1 MNRLELDMF
10 QIQYYNNSSISTM
23 QPTVRFNDI
32 SILRVSAMLMVVF
45 YHCLCPYSIWDGTDF
60 YIGFHVPIWD
70 VVDGM
75 LAQIHLP
82 IFFLIS
88 GYLYGYKRNLGGYS
102 DNVKFVKDKTLR
114 VLVPYT
120 IVGLFLCLL
129 QDRDISQMLNGISH
143 LWFLMTIFECY
154 VLGMLVDTVLKMQ
167 ERKVQ
172 IVMGGLVLF
181 IVLIPYR
188 IPVMQFLCLSNII
201 KYFPFY
207 MLGMLASKM
216 NFRKYTK
223 YKAKTLVLIIIL
235 LLFFALQQVY
245 VKKTLITMLLGV
257 SIVSFIFIYARC
269 LNIPK
274 LPSWVTSLDKCSM
287 GIYIVHH
294 IVIQEMNPCFPFHEL
309 AVNHYY
315 AYPIF
320 QFFIVTGVSWLFVA
334 VCQNLK
340 YSKYILG

>member
-1 MNRLELDMF
+1 M
-10 QIQYYNNSSISTM
+10 
-23 QPTVRFNDI
+23 DI
-32 SILRVSAMLMVVF
+32 NEF
-45 YHCLCPYSIWDGTDF
+45 G
-60 YIGFHVPIWD
+60 
-70 VVDGM
+70 
-75 LAQIHLP
+75 
-82 IFFLIS
+82 
-88 GYLYGYKRNLGGYS
+88 GGYS

-114 VLVPYT
+114 VLVPYA

-154 VLGMLVDTVLKMQ
+154 VLGKLLDTVLKMQ

-172 IVMGGLVLF
+172 LVMGGLVLF

-188 IPVMQFLCLSNII
+188 IPLMQFLCLSNII

-216 NFRKYTK
+216 NFGKYTK

-235 LLFFALQQVY
+235 LLSFALQQVY
-245 VKKTLITMLLGV
+245 IKKTPITMLLGV

-287 GIYIVHH
+287 GIYIIHH

-320 QFFIVTGVSWLFVA
+320 QFFIVTGVSWFFVA
-334 VCQNLK
+334 VCQNFK

>member
-1 MNRLELDMF
+1 MF
-10 QIQYYNNSSISTM
+10 QVFDNSKATSAKVDSNY
-23 QPTVRFNDI
+23 FNDI

-45 YHCLCPYSIWDGTDF
+45 YHCLCPYSIWDGSDF

-75 LAQIHLP
+75 LLQIHLP

-114 VLVPYT
+114 VLVPYA

-154 VLGMLVDTVLKMQ
+154 VLGKLLDTVLKMQ

-172 IVMGGLVLF
+172 LVMGGLVLF

-188 IPVMQFLCLSNII
+188 IPLMQFLCLSNII

-216 NFRKYTK
+216 NFGKYTK

-245 VKKTLITMLLGV
+245 IKKTSITMLLGV

-294 IVIQEMNPCFPFHEL
+294 IVIQEMNSIAFFHVYAGE
-309 AVNHYY
+309 HYY
-315 AYPIF
+315 SYPML
-320 QFFIVTGVSWLFVA
+320 QFVAITIVCWSMVA
-334 VCQNLK
+334 VCKKNK

>member
-1 MNRLELDMF
+1 MQNRLLDV
-10 QIQYYNNSSISTM
+10 STT
-23 QPTVRFNDI
+23 QNKVRFNDI

-45 YHCLCPYSIWDGTDF
+45 YHCLCPYSIWDGSDF

-75 LAQIHLP
+75 LLQIHLP

-114 VLVPYT
+114 VLVPYA

-154 VLGMLVDTVLKMQ
+154 VLGMLVDTVLKVQ

-181 IVLIPYR
+181 IVLVPYR
-188 IPVMQFLCLSNII
+188 IPVVQFLCLSNII

-216 NFRKYTK
+216 NFGKYTK
-223 YKAKTLVLIIIL
+223 YKANTLVLIIIL

-245 VKKTLITMLLGV
+245 VKKTLITMSLGF
-257 SIVSFIFIYARC
+257 SIVSLIFIYARC

-274 LPSWVTSLDKCSM
+274 LPSLVTSLDKCSM

-294 IVIQEMNPCFPFHEL
+294 IVIQVINPCFPFHEL

-315 AYPIF
+315 AYPIL

-334 VCQNLK
+334 VCQNFK
-340 YSKYILG
+340 YSKYVLG

>member
-1 MNRLELDMF
+1 MQNRLLDV
-10 QIQYYNNSSISTM
+10 
-23 QPTVRFNDI
+23 PTTQNKVRFNDI

-75 LAQIHLP
+75 LLQIHLP

-102 DNVKFVKDKTLR
+102 DNVKFVKDKTQR
-114 VLVPYT
+114 VLVPYA

-154 VLGMLVDTVLKMQ
+154 VLGKLVDTVLKMQ

-172 IVMGGLVLF
+172 IVMVGLALF
-181 IVLIPYR
+181 IILIPYR
-188 IPVMQFLCLSNII
+188 IPVIKFLCLSNIV

-216 NFRKYTK
+216 NFGMYTK

-235 LLFFALQQVY
+235 LLSFALQQVY
-245 VKKTLITMLLGV
+245 IKKTPITMLLGV

-274 LPSWVTSLDKCSM
+274 LPSWVKSLDKCSM
-287 GIYIVHH
+287 GIYIVYH
-294 IVIQEMNPCFPFHEL
+294 ILIQELITISVFRSLATEYCYIFPCVLFISVTIISWGIVWS
-309 AVNHYY
+309 AKKNK
-315 AYPIF
+315 YP
-320 QFFIVTGVSWLFVA
+320 
-334 VCQNLK
+334 
-340 YSKYILG
+340 KYIIG

>member
-1 MNRLELDMF
+1 M
-10 QIQYYNNSSISTM
+10 
-23 QPTVRFNDI
+23 DI
-32 SILRVSAMLMVVF
+32 SE
-45 YHCLCPYSIWDGTDF
+45 IW
-60 YIGFHVPIWD
+60 
-70 VVDGM
+70 
-75 LAQIHLP
+75 
-82 IFFLIS
+82 
-88 GYLYGYKRNLGGYS
+88 GGYS

-154 VLGMLVDTVLKMQ
+154 VLGKLFDFILWTQKQ
-167 ERKVQ
+167 KVM
-172 IVMGGLVLF
+172 IVMAALVLF

-216 NFRKYTK
+216 YFGKYTK
-223 YKAKTLVLIIIL
+223 YKAKTLVTIIIL

-245 VKKTLITMLLGV
+245 IKKTPITMLLGV

-269 LNIPK
+269 LNIPR
-274 LPSWVTSLDKCSM
+274 LPSWVISLDKCSM

-294 IVIQEMNPCFPFHEL
+294 IVIQEINPCFPFHEL

-315 AYPIF
+315 AYPIL

-334 VCQNLK
+334 VCQNFK

>member
-1 MNRLELDMF
+1 M
-10 QIQYYNNSSISTM
+10 
-23 QPTVRFNDI
+23 DI
-32 SILRVSAMLMVVF
+32 NEF
-45 YHCLCPYSIWDGTDF
+45 
-60 YIGFHVPIWD
+60 
-70 VVDGM
+70 
-75 LAQIHLP
+75 
-82 IFFLIS
+82 
-88 GYLYGYKRNLGGYS
+88 GGGDS

-114 VLVPYT
+114 VLVPYA

-154 VLGMLVDTVLKMQ
+154 VLGMLVDTILKMQ

-188 IPVMQFLCLSNII
+188 ISVMQFLCLSYII
-201 KYFPFY
+201 QYFPFY

-216 NFRKYTK
+216 NFGKYTK
-223 YKAKTLVLIIIL
+223 CKAKTRVLTIIL

-245 VKKTLITMLLGV
+245 IKKTPITMLLGV
-257 SIVSFIFIYARC
+257 STVSFIFIYARC
-269 LNIPK
+269 LNISK

-294 IVIQEMNPCFPFHEL
+294 IVIQEMNPCFPFHEW

-315 AYPIF
+315 AYPIL
-320 QFFIVTGVSWLFVA
+320 QFFIVTGISWPFVA
-334 VCQNLK
+334 VCQNFK

>member
-1 MNRLELDMF
+1 M
-10 QIQYYNNSSISTM
+10 
-23 QPTVRFNDI
+23 
-32 SILRVSAMLMVVF
+32 
-45 YHCLCPYSIWDGTDF
+45 
-60 YIGFHVPIWD
+60 
-70 VVDGM
+70 
-75 LAQIHLP
+75 
-82 IFFLIS
+82 
-88 GYLYGYKRNLGGYS
+88 
-102 DNVKFVKDKTLR
+102 KDKTLR
-114 VLVPYT
+114 VLAPYA

-154 VLGMLVDTVLKMQ
+154 VLGKLVDMVLRMQ

-172 IVMGGLVLF
+172 LVMGGLVLF

-188 IPVMQFLCLSNII
+188 IPRMQFLCLSNII

-216 NFRKYTK
+216 NFGKYTK

-245 VKKTLITMLLGV
+245 IKKTPITMLLA
-257 SIVSFIFIYARC
+257 FIFIYARC

-274 LPSWVTSLDKCSM
+274 LPSWVKSLDKCSM

-294 IVIQEMNPCFPFHEL
+294 IVIQEMNPCFPFHEW

-315 AYPIF
+315 VYPIL
-320 QFFIVTGVSWLFVA
+320 QFFIVTGVSWSFVA
-334 VCQNLK
+334 VCQNFK

>member
-1 MNRLELDMF
+1 MQNRLLDVHTT
-10 QIQYYNNSSISTM
+10 QNK
-23 QPTVRFNDI
+23 VRFNDI
-32 SILRVSAMLMVVF
+32 SILRVFAMLMVVF
-45 YHCLCPYSIWDGTDF
+45 YHCLCPYSIWDGSDF
-60 YIGFHVPIWD
+60 YIGFHVLIWD

-75 LAQIHLP
+75 LAYIHLP

-114 VLVPYT
+114 VLVPYA

-154 VLGMLVDTVLKMQ
+154 VLGKLLDTVLKMQ

-172 IVMGGLVLF
+172 LVMGGLMLF

-188 IPVMQFLCLSNII
+188 IPLMQFLCLSNII

-216 NFRKYTK
+216 NFGKYTK

-245 VKKTLITMLLGV
+245 IKKTSITMLLGV

-274 LPSWVTSLDKCSM
+274 LPSWVISLDKCSM

-294 IVIQEMNPCFPFHEL
+294 IVIQEMNSIAFFHVYAGE
-309 AVNHYY
+309 HYY
-315 AYPIF
+315 SYPML
-320 QFFIVTGVSWLFVA
+320 QFVAITIVCWSMVA
-334 VCQNLK
+334 VCKKNK

>member
-1 MNRLELDMF
+1 MYQVFD
-10 QIQYYNNSSISTM
+10 NSKATSAKVDSNY
-23 QPTVRFNDI
+23 FNDI
-32 SILRVSAMLMVVF
+32 SLLRVSAMLMVVF
-45 YHCLCPYSIWDGTDF
+45 YHCLCPYSIWDGSDF

-75 LAQIHLP
+75 LLQIHLP

-88 GYLYGYKRNLGGYS
+88 GYLYGYKRNRGGYS
-102 DNVKFVKDKTLR
+102 DNVKFVKDKTQR
-114 VLVPYT
+114 VLVPYA
-120 IVGLFLCLL
+120 IVGSFLCLL

-154 VLGMLVDTVLKMQ
+154 VLGKLVDTVLKMQ

-172 IVMGGLVLF
+172 FVMGGLVLF

-216 NFRKYTK
+216 NFGKYTK

-245 VKKTLITMLLGV
+245 IKKTSITMLLGV

-294 IVIQEMNPCFPFHEL
+294 IVIQEMNSIAFFHVYAGE
-309 AVNHYY
+309 HYY
-315 AYPIF
+315 SYPML
-320 QFFIVTGVSWLFVA
+320 QFVAITIVCWSMVA
-334 VCQNLK
+334 VCKKNK

>member
-1 MNRLELDMF
+1 M
-10 QIQYYNNSSISTM
+10 
-23 QPTVRFNDI
+23 DI
-32 SILRVSAMLMVVF
+32 NE
-45 YHCLCPYSIWDGTDF
+45 IW
-60 YIGFHVPIWD
+60 
-70 VVDGM
+70 
-75 LAQIHLP
+75 
-82 IFFLIS
+82 
-88 GYLYGYKRNLGGYS
+88 GGYS
-102 DNVKFVKDKTLR
+102 DNVKFVKDKTQR
-114 VLVPYT
+114 VLVPYA

-154 VLGMLVDTVLKMQ
+154 VLGKLVDTVLWMQ
-167 ERKVQ
+167 EGKVQ

-216 NFRKYTK
+216 NFGKYMK

-245 VKKTLITMLLGV
+245 IKKTSITMLLGV

-269 LNIPK
+269 LHIPK

-294 IVIQEMNPCFPFHEL
+294 IVIQEMNSIAFFHVYAGE
-309 AVNHYY
+309 HYY
-315 AYPIF
+315 SYPIL
-320 QFFIVTGVSWLFVA
+320 QFVAITIVCWSMVA
-334 VCQNLK
+334 VCKKNK

>member
-1 MNRLELDMF
+1 MSDKKIFMQNRLL
-10 QIQYYNNSSISTM
+10 NV
-23 QPTVRFNDI
+23 PTTQNKVRFNDI

-45 YHCLCPYSIWDGTDF
+45 YHCLCPYSIWDGSDF

-102 DNVKFVKDKTLR
+102 DNVKFVKDKTQR
-114 VLVPYT
+114 VLVPYV

-154 VLGMLVDTVLKMQ
+154 VLGKLVDTVLKMQ

-172 IVMGGLVLF
+172 LVMGGLVLF

-207 MLGMLASKM
+207 MLGMLANKM
-216 NFRKYTK
+216 NFGMY
-223 YKAKTLVLIIIL
+223 AKFKTRILTLIIIL
-235 LLFFALQQVY
+235 LQLFALQQIY
-245 VKKTLITMLLGV
+245 IKKTPITLLIGV
-257 SIVSFIFIYARC
+257 SIVSFIFIYARS

-294 IVIQEMNPCFPFHEL
+294 IVIQEMNSIAFFHVYAGE
-309 AVNHYY
+309 HYY
-315 AYPIF
+315 SYPML
-320 QFFIVTGVSWLFVA
+320 QFVA
-334 VCQNLK
+334 VTIVCWSMVAVCKKNK

>member
-1 MNRLELDMF
+1 MQNRLLDV
-10 QIQYYNNSSISTM
+10 
-23 QPTVRFNDI
+23 PTTQNKVRFNDI

-45 YHCLCPYSIWDGTDF
+45 YHCLCPYSIWDGSDF

-88 GYLYGYKRNLGGYS
+88 GYLYGYKRIRGGYS

-114 VLVPYT
+114 VLVPYA

-154 VLGMLVDTVLKMQ
+154 VLGKLVDTVLKMQ

-172 IVMGGLVLF
+172 LVMGGLVLF

-188 IPVMQFLCLSNII
+188 IPLMQFLCLSNII

-216 NFRKYTK
+216 NFGKYTK

-235 LLFFALQQVY
+235 LLFL
-245 VKKTLITMLLGV
+245 
-257 SIVSFIFIYARC
+257 RC
-269 LNIPK
+269 N
-274 LPSWVTSLDKCSM
+274 
-287 GIYIVHH
+287 
-294 IVIQEMNPCFPFHEL
+294 
-309 AVNHYY
+309 
-315 AYPIF
+315 
-320 QFFIVTGVSWLFVA
+320 
-334 VCQNLK
+334 
-340 YSKYILG
+340 KYISRKLR

>member
-1 MNRLELDMF
+1 MQNRLLDV
-10 QIQYYNNSSISTM
+10 
-23 QPTVRFNDI
+23 PTTQNKVRFNDI

-45 YHCLCPYSIWDGTDF
+45 YHCLCPYSIWDGSDF
-60 YIGFHVPIWD
+60 YIGFHVLIWD
-70 VVDGM
+70 VVDEI

-88 GYLYGYKRNLGGYS
+88 GYLYGYKRIRGGYS

-114 VLVPYT
+114 VLVPYA

-154 VLGMLVDTVLKMQ
+154 VLGKLLDTVLKMQ

-172 IVMGGLVLF
+172 LVMGGLVLF

-188 IPVMQFLCLSNII
+188 IPLMQFLCLSNII

-216 NFRKYTK
+216 NFGKYTK

-245 VKKTLITMLLGV
+245 IKKTSITMLLGV

-269 LNIPK
+269 QNIPK

-294 IVIQEMNPCFPFHEL
+294 IVIQEMNSIAFFHVYAGE
-309 AVNHYY
+309 HYY
-315 AYPIF
+315 SYPML
-320 QFFIVTGVSWLFVA
+320 QFVAITIVCWSMVA
-334 VCQNLK
+334 VCKKNK

>member
-1 MNRLELDMF
+1 MQNRLLDV
-10 QIQYYNNSSISTM
+10 
-23 QPTVRFNDI
+23 PTTQNKVRFNDI

-45 YHCLCPYSIWDGTDF
+45 YHCLCPYSIWDGSDF
-60 YIGFHVPIWD
+60 YIGFHVLIWD

-88 GYLYGYKRNLGGYS
+88 GYLYGYKRIRGGYS
-102 DNVKFVKDKTLR
+102 ANVKFVKDKTLR
-114 VLVPYT
+114 VLVPYA

-154 VLGMLVDTVLKMQ
+154 VLGKLLDTVLKMQ

-172 IVMGGLVLF
+172 LVMGGLVLF

-188 IPVMQFLCLSNII
+188 IPLMQFLCLSNII

-216 NFRKYTK
+216 NFGKYTK

-245 VKKTLITMLLGV
+245 IKKTSITMLLGV

-294 IVIQEMNPCFPFHEL
+294 IVIQEMNSIAFFHVYAGE
-309 AVNHYY
+309 HYY
-315 AYPIF
+315 SYPML
-320 QFFIVTGVSWLFVA
+320 QFVAITIVCWSMVA
-334 VCQNLK
+334 VCKKNK

>member
-1 MNRLELDMF
+1 MF
-10 QIQYYNNSSISTM
+10 QVFDNSKATSAKVDSNY
-23 QPTVRFNDI
+23 FNDI

-45 YHCLCPYSIWDGTDF
+45 YHCLCPYSIWDGSDF

-75 LAQIHLP
+75 LLQIHLP

-102 DNVKFVKDKTLR
+102 DNVKFVKDKTQR
-114 VLVPYT
+114 VLVPYA

-154 VLGMLVDTVLKMQ
+154 VLGKLVDTVLWMQ
-167 ERKVQ
+167 EGKVQ

-216 NFRKYTK
+216 NFGKYMK

-245 VKKTLITMLLGV
+245 IKKTSITMLLGV

-294 IVIQEMNPCFPFHEL
+294 IVIQEMNSIAFFHVYAGE
-309 AVNHYY
+309 HYY
-315 AYPIF
+315 SYPIL
-320 QFFIVTGVSWLFVA
+320 QFVAITIVCWSMVA
-334 VCQNLK
+334 VCKKNK

>member
-1 MNRLELDMF
+1 
-10 QIQYYNNSSISTM
+10 
-23 QPTVRFNDI
+23 
-32 SILRVSAMLMVVF
+32 ML
-45 YHCLCPYSIWDGTDF
+45 L
-60 YIGFHVPIWD
+60 
-70 VVDGM
+70 
-75 LAQIHLP
+75 QIHLP

-102 DNVKFVKDKTLR
+102 DNVKFVKDKTQR
-114 VLVPYT
+114 VLVPYA

-154 VLGMLVDTVLKMQ
+154 VLGKLVDTVLWMQ
-167 ERKVQ
+167 EGKVQ

-216 NFRKYTK
+216 NFGKYMK

-245 VKKTLITMLLGV
+245 IKKTSITMLLGV

-294 IVIQEMNPCFPFHEL
+294 IVIQEMNSIAFFHVYAGE
-309 AVNHYY
+309 HYY
-315 AYPIF
+315 SYPIL
-320 QFFIVTGVSWLFVA
+320 QFVAITIVCWSMVA
-334 VCQNLK
+334 VCKKNK

>member
-1 MNRLELDMF
+1 M
-10 QIQYYNNSSISTM
+10 
-23 QPTVRFNDI
+23 DI
-32 SILRVSAMLMVVF
+32 NEF
-45 YHCLCPYSIWDGTDF
+45 G
-60 YIGFHVPIWD
+60 
-70 VVDGM
+70 
-75 LAQIHLP
+75 
-82 IFFLIS
+82 
-88 GYLYGYKRNLGGYS
+88 GGYS

-114 VLVPYT
+114 VLVPYA

-154 VLGMLVDTVLKMQ
+154 VLGKLLDTVLKMQ

-172 IVMGGLVLF
+172 LVMGGLVLF

-188 IPVMQFLCLSNII
+188 IPLMQFLCLSNII

-216 NFRKYTK
+216 NFGKYTK

-245 VKKTLITMLLGV
+245 IKKTSITMLLGV

-294 IVIQEMNPCFPFHEL
+294 IVIQEMNSIAFFHVYAGE
-309 AVNHYY
+309 HYY
-315 AYPIF
+315 SYPIL
-320 QFFIVTGVSWLFVA
+320 QFVAITIVCWSMVA
-334 VCQNLK
+334 VCKKNK

>member
-1 MNRLELDMF
+1 MIAVLPSM
-10 QIQYYNNSSISTM
+10 
-23 QPTVRFNDI
+23 
-32 SILRVSAMLMVVF
+32 
-45 YHCLCPYSIWDGTDF
+45 
-60 YIGFHVPIWD
+60 
-70 VVDGM
+70 
-75 LAQIHLP
+75 IHPKTAVL
-82 IFFLIS
+82 
-88 GYLYGYKRNLGGYS
+88 GRAGGGYS
-102 DNVKFVKDKTLR
+102 DNVKFVKDKTQR
-114 VLVPYT
+114 VLVPYA

-245 VKKTLITMLLGV
+245 IKKTPITMLLGV

-309 AVNHYY
+309 AVNYYY

>member
-1 MNRLELDMF
+1 MQNRLLDV
-10 QIQYYNNSSISTM
+10 
-23 QPTVRFNDI
+23 PTTQNKVRFNDI

-75 LAQIHLP
+75 LLQIHLP

-102 DNVKFVKDKTLR
+102 DNVKFVKDKIQR
-114 VLVPYT
+114 VLVPYA

-129 QDRDISQMLNGISH
+129 QDRDISQILNGISH

-154 VLGMLVDTVLKMQ
+154 VLGMLVDTILKMQ

-188 IPVMQFLCLSNII
+188 IPVMQFLCLSYII
-201 KYFPFY
+201 QYFPFY

-216 NFRKYTK
+216 NFGKYTK
-223 YKAKTLVLIIIL
+223 CKAKTRLLTIIL

-245 VKKTLITMLLGV
+245 IKKTPITMLLGV
-257 SIVSFIFIYARC
+257 STVSFIFIYARC

-294 IVIQEMNPCFPFHEL
+294 IVIQEMNPCFPFHEW

-315 AYPIF
+315 AYPIL
-320 QFFIVTGVSWLFVA
+320 QFFIVTGVSWSFVA
-334 VCQNLK
+334 VCQNFK

>member
-1 MNRLELDMF
+1 
-10 QIQYYNNSSISTM
+10 
-23 QPTVRFNDI
+23 
-32 SILRVSAMLMVVF
+32 MVINE
-45 YHCLCPYSIWDGTDF
+45 IW
-60 YIGFHVPIWD
+60 
-70 VVDGM
+70 
-75 LAQIHLP
+75 
-82 IFFLIS
+82 
-88 GYLYGYKRNLGGYS
+88 GGYS
-102 DNVKFVKDKTLR
+102 DNVKFVKDKILR
-114 VLVPYT
+114 VLVPYA

-154 VLGMLVDTVLKMQ
+154 VLGKLVDTVLRMQ
-167 ERKVQ
+167 EGKVQ
-172 IVMGGLVLF
+172 LVIGGLVLF

-188 IPVMQFLCLSNII
+188 IPEMQFLCLSNII

-216 NFRKYTK
+216 NFGMYTK

-245 VKKTLITMLLGV
+245 IKKTPITMLLGV

-274 LPSWVTSLDKCSM
+274 LPSWVKSLDKCSM

-309 AVNHYY
+309 AVNYCY

-334 VCQNLK
+334 VCQNFES
-340 YSKYILG
+340 SKYILG

>member
-1 MNRLELDMF
+1 MQNRLLDVHT
-10 QIQYYNNSSISTM
+10 IQTK
-23 QPTVRFNDI
+23 VRFNDI

-75 LAQIHLP
+75 LLQIHLP

-88 GYLYGYKRNLGGYS
+88 GYLYGYKRIRGGYS

-114 VLVPYT
+114 VLVPYA

-154 VLGMLVDTVLKMQ
+154 VLGMLVDTILKMQ

-188 IPVMQFLCLSNII
+188 ISVMQFLCLSYII
-201 KYFPFY
+201 QYFPFY

-216 NFRKYTK
+216 NFGKYTK
-223 YKAKTLVLIIIL
+223 CKAKTRVLTIIL

-245 VKKTLITMLLGV
+245 IKKTPITMLLGV
-257 SIVSFIFIYARC
+257 STVSFIFIYARC
-269 LNIPK
+269 LNISK

-294 IVIQEMNPCFPFHEL
+294 IVIQEMNPCFPFHEW

-315 AYPIF
+315 AYPIL
-320 QFFIVTGVSWLFVA
+320 QFFIVTGISWSFVA
-334 VCQNLK
+334 VCQNFK

>member
-1 MNRLELDMF
+1 MF
-10 QIQYYNNSSISTM
+10 QVFDNSKATSAKVDSNY
-23 QPTVRFNDI
+23 FNDI

-45 YHCLCPYSIWDGTDF
+45 YHCLCPYSIWDGSDF

-70 VVDGM
+70 VVDGI
-75 LAQIHLP
+75 LLQIHLP

-102 DNVKFVKDKTLR
+102 DNVKFVKDKTQR
-114 VLVPYT
+114 VLVPYA

-154 VLGMLVDTVLKMQ
+154 VLGKLVDTVLWMQ
-167 ERKVQ
+167 EGKVQ

-216 NFRKYTK
+216 NFGKYMK

-245 VKKTLITMLLGV
+245 IKKTSITMLLGV

-294 IVIQEMNPCFPFHEL
+294 IVIQEMNSIAFFHVYAGE
-309 AVNHYY
+309 HYY
-315 AYPIF
+315 SYPIL
-320 QFFIVTGVSWLFVA
+320 QFVAITIVCWSMVA
-334 VCQNLK
+334 VCKKNK

>member
-1 MNRLELDMF
+1 M
-10 QIQYYNNSSISTM
+10 
-23 QPTVRFNDI
+23 DI
-32 SILRVSAMLMVVF
+32 NEF
-45 YHCLCPYSIWDGTDF
+45 G
-60 YIGFHVPIWD
+60 G
-70 VVDGM
+70 
-75 LAQIHLP
+75 
-82 IFFLIS
+82 
-88 GYLYGYKRNLGGYS
+88 GGYS

-114 VLVPYT
+114 VLVPYA

-154 VLGMLVDTVLKMQ
+154 VLGKLLDTVLKMQ

-172 IVMGGLVLF
+172 LVMGGLVLF

-188 IPVMQFLCLSNII
+188 IPLMQFLCLSNII

-216 NFRKYTK
+216 NFGKYTK

-235 LLFFALQQVY
+235 LLSFALQQVY
-245 VKKTLITMLLGV
+245 IKKTPITMLLGV

-269 LNIPK
+269 LNISK

-294 IVIQEMNPCFPFHEL
+294 IVIQEMNPCFPFHEW

-315 AYPIF
+315 AYPIL
-320 QFFIVTGVSWLFVA
+320 QFFIVTGISWPFVA
-334 VCQNLK
+334 VCQNFK

>member
-1 MNRLELDMF
+1 MQNRLLDVPAT
-10 QIQYYNNSSISTM
+10 QNK
-23 QPTVRFNDI
+23 VRFNDI

-45 YHCLCPYSIWDGTDF
+45 YHCLCPYSIWDGSDF

-75 LAQIHLP
+75 LLQIHLP

-88 GYLYGYKRNLGGYS
+88 GYLYGYKRNRGGYS

-114 VLVPYT
+114 VLIPYV
-120 IVGLFLCLL
+120 IVGLFLCIL
-129 QDRDISQMLNGISH
+129 QDVDILQMLNGISH

-154 VLGMLVDTVLKMQ
+154 VLGKLVDTLLRMQ
-167 ERKVQ
+167 ERKVL
-172 IVMGGLVLF
+172 IVMSVLVLF

-188 IPVMQFLCLSNII
+188 IPMMRFLCLSNII

-207 MLGMLASKM
+207 MLGMLASRM
-216 NFRKYTK
+216 NFGKYTK
-223 YKAKTLVLIIIL
+223 YKTKILVLIIIL

-245 VKKTLITMLLGV
+245 IKKGLITMLLGV

-274 LPSWVTSLDKCSM
+274 LPSWVASLDKCSM

-315 AYPIF
+315 AYPIL
-320 QFFIVTGVSWLFVA
+320 QFFIVTGVSWLFVTI
-334 VCQNLK
+334 CQNFK

>member
-1 MNRLELDMF
+1 MF
-10 QIQYYNNSSISTM
+10 QVFDNSKATSAKVDSNY
-23 QPTVRFNDI
+23 FNDI

-45 YHCLCPYSIWDGTDF
+45 YHCLCPYSIWDGSDF

-75 LAQIHLP
+75 LLQIHLP

-102 DNVKFVKDKTLR
+102 DKVKFVKDKTLR
-114 VLVPYT
+114 VLVPYA

-154 VLGMLVDTVLKMQ
+154 VLGKLLDTVLKMQ

-172 IVMGGLVLF
+172 LVMGGLVLF

-188 IPVMQFLCLSNII
+188 IPLMQFLCLSNII

-216 NFRKYTK
+216 NFGKYTK

-245 VKKTLITMLLGV
+245 IKKISITMLLGV

-294 IVIQEMNPCFPFHEL
+294 IVIQEMNSIAFFHVYAGE
-309 AVNHYY
+309 HYY
-315 AYPIF
+315 SYPML
-320 QFFIVTGVSWLFVA
+320 QFVAITIVCWSMVA
-334 VCQNLK
+334 VCKKNK

>member
-1 MNRLELDMF
+1 M
-10 QIQYYNNSSISTM
+10 
-23 QPTVRFNDI
+23 DI
-32 SILRVSAMLMVVF
+32 NEFGGV
-45 YHCLCPYSIWDGTDF
+45 YS
-60 YIGFHVPIWD
+60 
-70 VVDGM
+70 
-75 LAQIHLP
+75 
-82 IFFLIS
+82 
-88 GYLYGYKRNLGGYS
+88 N
-102 DNVKFVKDKTLR
+102 NVKFVKDKTLR
-114 VLVPYT
+114 VLAPYA

-216 NFRKYTK
+216 NFRKYTN
-223 YKAKTLVLIIIL
+223 
-235 LLFFALQQVY
+235 
-245 VKKTLITMLLGV
+245 MLLGV
-257 SIVSFIFIYARC
+257 SIVSLIFIYARC

-274 LPSWVTSLDKCSM
+274 LPSWLTSLDKCSM

-309 AVNHYY
+309 AVNYYY

-320 QFFIVTGVSWLFVA
+320 QFFIVSGVSWFFVA